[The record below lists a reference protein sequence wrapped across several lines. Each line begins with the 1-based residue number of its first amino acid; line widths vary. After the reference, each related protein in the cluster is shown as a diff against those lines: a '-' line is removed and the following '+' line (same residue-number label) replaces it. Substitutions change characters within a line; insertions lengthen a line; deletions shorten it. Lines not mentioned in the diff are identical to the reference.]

1 MNKKTKFIT
10 EAAVIA
16 AIYVVLVYTFQPIS
30 YGPVQFRIAEA
41 LTILPYFTA
50 AAVPGIGIGCFLS
63 NLLTGADILDIIFGS
78 LTSLLAAYLSYK
90 LRWNKFLVP
99 LPPII
104 ANAIVVPFIIKFAY
118 FEANPIPYMM
128 LTVGAGQVLAAGV
141 LGMILLLALE
151 KVRHVIFK

>member
-104 ANAIVVPFIIKFAY
+104 ANAIVVPFILKFAY

>member
-141 LGMILLLALE
+141 LGMILLLAL
-151 KVRHVIFK
+151 KRLGM